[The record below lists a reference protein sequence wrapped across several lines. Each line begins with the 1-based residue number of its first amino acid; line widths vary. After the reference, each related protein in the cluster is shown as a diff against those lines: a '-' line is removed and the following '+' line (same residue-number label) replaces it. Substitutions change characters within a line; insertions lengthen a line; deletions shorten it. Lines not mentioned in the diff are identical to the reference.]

1 MRKTGIRAGTTPAA
15 RAAPA
20 FAPAG
25 HDHSAC
31 VDDALAA
38 ADALCAARGVRL
50 TPLRR
55 RVLELVWR
63 SHKPVGAYAVLE
75 ALQADRRDA
84 GPDAADAGGTAPR
97 GPVAPP
103 TIYRALDFLLENGL
117 IHRIEMLNAYIGCNR
132 PEARHSGQFLLCGGC
147 GTAAELASDALL
159 TAIDAEAGRR
169 GFAVRRVMVE
179 VDGLCPDCRPDGG
192 GDSVSARAGP

>member
-1 MRKTGIRAGTTPAA
+1 MRKGGNRAGKKGAA
-15 RAAPA
+15 VVAPV
-20 FAPAG
+20 FAPVG

-38 ADALCAARGVRL
+38 ADAVCAARGVRL

-75 ALQADRRDA
+75 ALQDDRRDA
-84 GPDAADAGGTAPR
+84 GPDAAEAADTAAR

-103 TIYRALDFLLENGL
+103 TVYRALDFLLENGL
-117 IHRIEMLNAYIGCNR
+117 IHRIEMLNAYIGCNQ
-132 PEARHSGQFLLCGGC
+132 PEARHSGQFLLCGDC

-159 TAIDAEAGRR
+159 AAIDAEAARR

-179 VDGLCPDCRPDGG
+179 VDGLCPDCRPDGD
-192 GDSVSARAGP
+192 GDSARAGP